1 MVDEIVELEPGKRA
15 VGIKRIGVAESC
27 LLGERAGQAV
37 PPVLL
42 LESMAQ
48 VGAVAVLSLPANRGK
63 ITLLTGIENAR
74 FYMEVFP
81 GEEIRVEAEIVRV
94 KGRFGRR
101 RCRAVVGSNMVAE
114 AEILFALAN
123 ING

>member
-1 MVDEIVELEPGKRA
+1 MLKA
-15 VGIKRIGVAESC
+15 AC
-27 LLGERAGQAV
+27 LGERAGQAV

-42 LESMAQ
+42 
-48 VGAVAVLSLPANRGK
+48 VVAVLSLPANRGK

-81 GEEIRVEAEIVRV
+81 GEEIRVEAEIVRM

-101 RCRAVVGSNMVAE
+101 RCRTVVDSNMVAE